1 MYENGKPFF
10 KEWDIVILFEGIVG
24 DFHTSV
30 RMFMKF
36 VKDSLNSR
44 KGRHMRIVSCTKFGV
59 EDWLLTV
66 GFVMYRLIRLVD
78 SSMKSCENLL

>member
-36 VKDSLNSR
+36 VKDSF
-44 KGRHMRIVSCTKFGV
+44 K
-59 EDWLLTV
+59 
-66 GFVMYRLIRLVD
+66 
-78 SSMKSCENLL
+78 